1 MGAPDVHMVP
11 RGLDPGQLLTVLG
24 RCELALN
31 MRLHGTILAA
41 LGGTPS
47 VSISYDPKVTRLAG
61 ELGLSRFCL
70 SDEEISWSRLTESLD
85 SVWEEYPDLSFAM
98 HVGSE
103 AMRASARS
111 GRPVVKRALSGVSEA
126 DPFTDHQAIQM
137 ELMFALTRNLS
148 GTQTRLD
155 EGRVDN
161 LELRNRI
168 IRGEDELQI
177 AMDEL
182 HLSKVELQAAHDQH
196 AHAER
201 RGDLVQLELDNFRQ
215 TRAIK
220 LVTKYWRIRH
230 RLRQK
235 TARIIT
241 TPESRTRSWSDSPES
256 RIPKV
261 VTDRVAESKG
271 VVIFLLTI
279 EWYIHLFQRP
289 QQLAQAFARLGYT
302 VIYDNSNP
310 EPARLRGDRAPT
322 FFVQRTPGSVA

>member
-1 MGAPDVHMVP
+1 M
-11 RGLDPGQLLTVLG
+11 G

-70 SDEEISWSRLTESLD
+70 SDEEDSWSRLTESLD
-85 SVWEEYPDLSFAM
+85 SVWEDYPDLSFAM
-98 HVGSE
+98 HRGSE

-126 DPFTDHQAIQM
+126 DPFTDQQAIQM

-155 EGRVDN
+155 ESEADN

-168 IRGEDELQI
+168 IRGEDKLQLARDELQL
-177 AMDEL
+177 ARDEL
-182 HLSKVELQAAHDQH
+182 QLARDELQLARETARVELQAAYDQH
-196 AHAER
+196 GHAER
-201 RGDLVQLELDNFRQ
+201 RGDLLQLELDNFRQ

-230 RLRQK
+230 RLRQE

-241 TPESRTRSWSDSPES
+241 TPESRTARRPTVRNPDSQS
-256 RIPKV
+256 
-261 VTDRVAESKG
+261 
-271 VVIFLLTI
+271 
-279 EWYIHLFQRP
+279 
-289 QQLAQAFARLGYT
+289 
-302 VIYDNSNP
+302 
-310 EPARLRGDRAPT
+310 GD
-322 FFVQRTPGSVA
+322 